1 MVVPGEGHGLGRI
14 WTEEGGRRWGGS
26 AEGGV
31 REAQGLGQGWGKVGT
46 EVRAAG
52 RTVEG
57 RWESAGQVGAGP
69 WCMASGGR
77 GAGLGGQEERRVIP
91 GTLPL
96 AQAEPLMSPHTESCR
111 VPTLDPLW

>member
-1 MVVPGEGHGLGRI
+1 M
-14 WTEEGGRRWGGS
+14 
-26 AEGGV
+26 